1 MIYKILFTI
10 VVSIISNSSLFAQI
24 LKTISKFDSL
34 SNLTYKMSII
44 EKDPFSDKLY
54 NDTLKAYFDISNSK
68 ELFKVEGNQILE
80 VYDGRKL
87 IQMDLNN
94 LTYRIHSEIDA
105 STLRYKSLPYIIS
118 ALKKDLNKN
127 VPVITHNDSTING
140 KLYFNIEIIGLDT
153 IKKNKRVYRFVKVLI
168 DKESYLPIWYRNEQQ
183 GFIDGTDMF
192 VNTYSEIH
200 FYDYKINR
208 EGLYDLSSYIIPSN
222 FTIEKLKDRKPLL
235 IKGSKAPELNLKE
248 INGQPFSLSRQKG
261 KVILLNFTSISCP
274 HSIESVN
281 MLNNLYSKYTKRKF
295 SIITINPFD
304 DREAVEKFNKKLNI
318 KYPVYLNIGTANTDN
333 YNVYGYPTFYLIDK
347 DGNVLKGFSGY
358 DKSLE
363 YDLKKLI
370 KNSY

>member
-1 MIYKILFTI
+1 MKYKILFI
-10 VVSIISNSSLFAQI
+10 IAFSVISNSSLFAQI

-34 SNLTYKMSII
+34 SNLTYEMSII

-54 NDTLKAYFDISNSK
+54 KDTLKAYFDISNSK
-68 ELFKVEGNQILE
+68 ELFKVEGKQTLE
-80 VYDGRKL
+80 VYDGGKL

-94 LTYRIHSEIDA
+94 LTYRIHSEIDV
-105 STLRYKSLPYIIS
+105 STFRYKSLPYIIS
-118 ALKKDLNKN
+118 TLKKDLNEN

-140 KLYFNIEIIGLDT
+140 KLYFNIKIIGLDT

-200 FYDYKINR
+200 FYDYRINK
-208 EGLYDLSSYIIPSN
+208 ESLNDLSSYIIPSN

-248 INGQPFSLSRQKG
+248 INGEPFSLNRQKG

-281 MLNNLYSKYTKRKF
+281 MLNNLYSEYTKRKF

-304 DREAVEKFNKKLNI
+304 DKESVEKFNKKLNI
-318 KYPVYLNIGTANTDN
+318 KYPVFLNIGVANTDN

-347 DGNVLKGFSGY
+347 NGNIIKGFSGY
-358 DKSLE
+358 NKSLE
-363 YDLKKLI
+363 YDLKKI
-370 KNSY
+370 GRVHV